1 MARGIFIV
9 IDGIDGSGKGE
20 IVKKLHNHLFSKS
33 KSYSILTTREPT
45 NGMHGMKIRKI
56 LETEKNPDENAGNLL
71 ELFIKDREEHV
82 EDVIAP
88 FLKNSDGGNA
98 NIVICDRYYHSTIAF
113 QSTQGIDTD
122 ELIKKNSKF
131 PKPDITFIL
140 DLEPETAMKRM
151 SGREKEKFENLDFM
165 KSLRKKFLELP
176 KLLNERIIIIDA
188 SKNVEKVF
196 EDVKKEVDRII

>member
-20 IVKKLHNHLFSKS
+20 IVKRLHNHLFSKS

-45 NGMHGMKIRKI
+45 SGIHGMNIRKI
-56 LETEKNPDENAGNLL
+56 LETEKNPDANAGNLL

-82 EDVIAP
+82 KNAIVP
-88 FLKNSDGGNA
+88 FLKNDDGGNK
-98 NIVICDRYYHSTIAF
+98 NIVLCDRYYHSTIAF
-113 QSTQGIDTD
+113 QSTQGLEIK
-122 ELIKKNSKF
+122 ELIRKNEKF

-140 DLEPETAMKRM
+140 DLEPETALKRM

-165 KSLRKKFLELP
+165 KRLRKKFLELP
-176 KLLNERIIIIDA
+176 KLLNEKIIVVDA
-188 SKNVEKVF
+188 SKSPDRVF
-196 EDVKKEVDRII
+196 ESIKEEVDKVL